1 MKVLFTTDQ
10 IYKHGGIE
18 KVMALKA
25 NYFARTLGYSVT
37 ILTTEQMGKAPCYP
51 LDPSIS
57 LIDLE
62 INYVRHKS
70 YFHPVNFFR
79 VFTHYRRWHKAMQ
92 TCTPDVVVVCNY
104 AFDFF
109 WIPFRVGS
117 QVKTFK
123 EYHSSRF
130 YYHQSRQKASI
141 FRRLWDR
148 FYGYFE
154 SKYTKVVVLNP
165 DEVAFYPQ
173 AQTVVIPNPMARF
186 PQQASLKA
194 TKVIAAGRLAPVKG
208 FERMIALWRDVVVQH
223 PEWQLDIYGEGE
235 PEYIAQLQQLIQHY
249 QLDQHVFFKTPVP
262 SLQPVLL
269 DYSFYLMTSWT
280 ECFPMVLL
288 EALSVGLPIL
298 AYDSP
303 TGPRHIVTHEEDGF
317 LAPEG
322 DSAIMLKNITFVIL
336 NAQERQAM
344 GARAYNHSSRF
355 ELPIVMASWQ
365 ALIEK
370 KG

>member
-25 NYFARTLGYSVT
+25 NYFARELGYSVT
-37 ILTTEQMGKAPCYP
+37 ILTTEQMRKAPCYA
-51 LDPSIS
+51 LDSSID

-70 YFHPVNFFR
+70 YFHPENIFR
-79 VFTHYRRWHKAMQ
+79 VVSHYRRWRNAMQ
-92 TCTPDVVVVCNY
+92 TVTPDVVVVCNY

-109 WIPFRVGS
+109 WTPFCVHP

-130 YYHQSRQKASI
+130 YYHQSLQKASI

-154 SKYTKVVVLNP
+154 SKYTKVVVLNS

-186 PQQASLKA
+186 PQQAPLSVTKA
-194 TKVIAAGRLAPVKG
+194 VAAGRIAPVKG
-208 FERMIALWRDVVVQH
+208 FERMIALWSEVVVKH

-235 PEYIAQLQQLIQHY
+235 PEYIAQLQQLIQQY
-249 QLDQHVFFKTPVP
+249 KLDQHVFFKTPVP

-269 DYSFYLMTSWT
+269 DYSFYFMTSWT

-317 LAPEG
+317 LAPDG
-322 DSAIMLKNITFVIL
+322 DSVTMLKNITFVIH
-336 NAQERQAM
+336 NAQERKAM

-365 ALIEK
+365 ALIE
-370 KG
+370 